1 MKIIK
6 ILLFPFALLYGMVM
20 FIRNKL
26 FDWRVLPSKSFDI
39 PVISVGNL
47 TLGGT
52 GKTPH
57 VEYLINLL
65 MKDYSIATLSRGY
78 GRKTKGFI
86 IASDFMNYLEIGD
99 EPLQFKHKFEDIHV
113 VVDEKRRRGI
123 KLILKKIPDLD
134 VVILDDALQHRYVKP
149 GLSILLSDY
158 HNLYTKN
165 YPFPTGTLRE
175 FRLGAKRADII
186 IVTKMPKVYSPIT
199 KRMLVEEIKPKAHQK
214 LYFSYISYGDIKSIK
229 DENEPFKINK
239 VSTILM
245 FAGIANTYPLEA
257 HLKGIC
263 GELIVM
269 NFPDHHK
276 YSEKDLLKI
285 KGKFNEIFT
294 TNKIIITTEKD
305 MMRLIKQN
313 LYNIIKDFPI
323 YYIPIEIKFHKD
335 DGSKFDNQIME
346 YVEKNT
352 RNRQLH

>member
-1 MKIIK
+1 VKIIR
-6 ILLFPFALLYGMVM
+6 ILLYPLALLYGMLM
-20 FIRNKL
+20 LIRNKL
-26 FDWRVLPSKSFDI
+26 FDWGLLPSKKFDF

-65 MKDYSIATLSRGY
+65 MKKYSIATLSRGY

-86 IASDFMNYLEIGD
+86 IASDFMDYLQIGD

-123 KLILKKIPDLD
+123 KLLLKKIADLN
-134 VVILDDALQHRYVKP
+134 VVILDDAFQHRYVKP
-149 GLSILLSDY
+149 GLSIILSDY
-158 HNLYTKN
+158 HNLYTNN

-175 FRLGAKRADII
+175 FRSGAKRADII
-186 IVTKMPKVYSPIT
+186 IVTKTAKVFSPIT
-199 KRMLVEEIKPKAHQK
+199 RRMLVDEIKARPHQQ
-214 LYFSYISYGDIKSIK
+214 LYFSYISYGCLKSYN
-229 DENEPFKINK
+229 DENESIKITYS
-239 VSTILM
+239 STILM

-257 HLKGIC
+257 HLKRNC

-276 YSEKDLLKI
+276 YTEKDLLQI
-285 KGKFNEIFT
+285 KEKFNDIFT
-294 TNKIIITTEKD
+294 ANKIIITTEKD

-335 DGSKFDNQIME
+335 DGEKFDNQIME
-346 YVEKNT
+346 YVEKST
-352 RNRQLH
+352 RNRQIH

>member
-1 MKIIK
+1 VKIIR
-6 ILLFPFALLYGMVM
+6 ILLLPLALLYGMLM

-26 FDWRVLPSKSFDI
+26 FDWRLLPSKRFDI

-57 VEYLINLL
+57 VEYLVRLL
-65 MKDYSIATLSRGY
+65 MDKYSLATLSRGY
-78 GRKTKGFI
+78 GRETKGFI
-86 IASDFMNYLEIGD
+86 IASDHMNYLQIGD

-123 KLILKKIPDLD
+123 KLLLKKVPSLD
-134 VVILDDALQHRYVKP
+134 VVILDDAFQHRYVKP
-149 GLSILLSDY
+149 GMSILLSDY

-175 FRLGAKRADII
+175 FRRGAKRADII
-186 IVTKMPKVYSPIT
+186 IVTKTPNIFSPIT
-199 KRMLVEEIKPKAHQK
+199 RRMLVDEIKPKTHQK
-214 LYFSYISYGDIKSIK
+214 LYFSYITYGDLKSIEK
-229 DENEPFKINK
+229 EDESFKINK

-257 HLKGIC
+257 HLQRIC

-269 NFPDHHK
+269 KFPDHHK
-276 YSEKDLLKI
+276 YTEKDLLKV
-285 KGKFNEIFT
+285 KEKFNDIFT
-294 TNKIIITTEKD
+294 TNKMIITTEKD

-313 LYNIIKDFPI
+313 LYNIINDFPI

-335 DGSKFDNQIME
+335 DEAGFDNQIME
-346 YVEKNT
+346 YVKNS
-352 RNRQLH
+352 RSNSKQD